1 MPKADPLYLTPLLTA
16 RGAGPRQAE
25 GTLSHMRG
33 GGGGSYLGPTA
44 ERGGNGMLR
53 EPSCQ
58 RRSWPLGPAS
68 LCGHLALGCSL
79 PELLWY
85 ADQDGAF
92 SYLLSYEHHT
102 LLLAAAG
109 RLGPRGPL
117 PFHNPSTRTLPLPTS
132 PPPAP
137 NFSTLHTRRQEGG
150 DAAAQDCQGLAQALS
165 RAPRRGSE
173 GCGPAMWPTP
183 HHHPYPPYH
192 THPLMHPTNPT
203 NPGPNHKTSGRSYQ
217 IVPSAAR

>member
-85 ADQDGAF
+85 ADQDGAC

-117 PFHNPSTRTLPLPTS
+117 PFHNPLTRTLPLPTS
-132 PPPAP
+132 PPLHLILVR
-137 NFSTLHTRRQEGG
+137 STPGG
-150 DAAAQDCQGLAQALS
+150 KKEETQLRKIVKDSPKLCREHHGAGQKAAA
-165 RAPRRGSE
+165 PP
-173 GCGPAMWPTP
+173 CGRHLTIT
-183 HHHPYPPYH
+183 H
-192 THPLMHPTNPT
+192 THPITPIHSCTPQTPQTPARTTRLRAAPT
-203 NPGPNHKTSGRSYQ
+203 R
-217 IVPSAAR
+217 

>member
-85 ADQDGAF
+85 ADQDGAC

-117 PFHNPSTRTLPLPTS
+117 PFHNPLTRTLPLPTS
-132 PPPAP
+132 PPLHLIPATEITASRTCA
-137 NFSTLHTRRQEGG
+137 FYREFHHTYMTCMHTIAFTS
-150 DAAAQDCQGLAQALS
+150 D
-165 RAPRRGSE
+165 
-173 GCGPAMWPTP
+173 M
-183 HHHPYPPYH
+183 HVHVMYH
-192 THPLMHPTNPT
+192 
-203 NPGPNHKTSGRSYQ
+203 
-217 IVPSAAR
+217 VPIGT